1 MADDAPVRPG
11 YQRINAYLCVDGA
24 DEAIAFYRSVFGATE
39 RIRIPM
45 ADGRIGHAELVIGDA
60 VLMISD
66 EFADMGVVSPTTL
79 GGTTTSLNVY
89 VADPDATHAA
99 ALAAGA
105 RELRAVEDQFHG
117 DRSGQF
123 VDPWGHR
130 WNVAKPVENVTPGE
144 IVRRAAELFGDS

>member
-1 MADDAPVRPG
+1 MSDDAPVRPG

-24 DEAIAFYRSVFGATE
+24 DEAIGFYRSVFGAAE

-45 ADGRIGHAELVIGDA
+45 ADGRIGHAELLIGDA
-60 VLMISD
+60 VVMISD
-66 EFADMGVVSPTTL
+66 EYPEMGVVSPSTL

-105 RELRAVEDQFHG
+105 RELRPVQDQFHG

-130 WNVAKPVENVTPGE
+130 WNVAKPVEDVSPEE
-144 IVRRAAELFGDS
+144 IRQRAADLFDEA